1 MYSIFSCACI
11 LCSHFV
17 SIFFVPVNPD
27 KKNQV
32 VWFGTHAIVN
42 FTISWYTFMS
52 VYYTFSNPQKSGDFE
67 YQKQLGISKFPMC
80 LSIWIHIYH
89 AVFYNLSQE
98 DMFHHTVFVTL
109 LPVPGYIY
117 DWGII
122 SNCNLFF
129 ICGLPGGLIY
139 TLLTLQ
145 KCGYLLKWNEP
156 YLSMVINTTI
166 RCPGILASSIILFF
180 HMYNNRLNVPI
191 QFIII
196 QLLLCPIN
204 AIYYSRQS
212 IKRYHKNN
220 NWRNQ

>member
-1 MYSIFSCACI
+1 MYSIFSCAYI

-98 DMFHHTVFVTL
+98 DMFHHAVFVTL
-109 LPVPGYIY
+109 LPVPGY
-117 DWGII
+117 
-122 SNCNLFF
+122 NL
-129 ICGLPGGLIY
+129 
-139 TLLTLQ
+139 
-145 KCGYLLKWNEP
+145 
-156 YLSMVINTTI
+156 
-166 RCPGILASSIILFF
+166 
-180 HMYNNRLNVPI
+180 
-191 QFIII
+191 
-196 QLLLCPIN
+196 QL
-204 AIYYSRQS
+204 QS
-212 IKRYHKNN
+212 IFYLWFTGWFNLYAANFTKM
-220 NWRNQ
+220 WISFEME